1 MAEQGANSGIL
12 VGNGIGVSVGPRYVL
27 LDLDVALAPGEV
39 LAIAGTNG
47 AGKTTLLDVLAG
59 RRRAD
64 RGEVRLHD
72 LPLRDVAPASVART
86 IGVVGHLP
94 GLYLDLDA
102 TENLKLFAALAGTDD
117 DPARI
122 AAILDQVGIGK
133 ADRRRPV
140 RQYSRGMAQRT
151 ALGRLLAIESEV
163 WLLDEPSTGLDR
175 DGRVLLDALLQQA
188 RAVGRAVLVI
198 SHDDDL
204 LAQADRALE
213 LRGGQLHPTA
223 IRAAGAAGS
232 AMGAA

>member
-1 MAEQGANSGIL
+1 MAEHAAGDVIL
-12 VGNGIGVSVGPRYVL
+12 VGAGVGVSVGPRYVL
-27 LDLDVALAPGEV
+27 LDLDVALRAGEV

-59 RRRAD
+59 RRRPD
-64 RGEVRLHD
+64 RGDVRLHGVH
-72 LPLRDVAPASVART
+72 LRDVAPAAVACA

-102 TENLKLFAALAGTDD
+102 VENLTLFAALAGRNE
-117 DPARI
+117 DPTRI
-122 AAILDQVGIGK
+122 GGILDDVGIGR

-151 ALGRLLAIESEV
+151 ALGRLLAVQSEV

-175 DGRVLLDALLQQA
+175 DGRQLLDALLRQA
-188 RAVGRAVLVI
+188 RAAGRAVLVI

-204 LAQADRALE
+204 LAHADRALE
-213 LRGGQLHPTA
+213 LRGGQLQSWVRP
-223 IRAAGAAGS
+223 
-232 AMGAA
+232 

>member
-1 MAEQGANSGIL
+1 MADPGAVAGIL
-12 VGNGIGVSVGPRYVL
+12 VGAGVGVSVGPRYVL
-27 LDLDVALAPGEV
+27 LDLDVALHPGEV

-59 RRRAD
+59 RRRTD
-64 RGEVRLHD
+64 RGEVRLHGV
-72 LPLRDVAPASVART
+72 PLRDVAPAAVART

-102 TENLKLFAALAGTDD
+102 VENLALFAALAGLDD

-122 AAILDQVGIGK
+122 SAILDDVGLSR

-151 ALGRLLAIESEV
+151 ALGRLLAVESEV

-175 DGRVLLDALLQQA
+175 DGRQLLTALLGRARQA
-188 RAVGRAVLVI
+188 GRAVLVI

-213 LRGGQLHPTA
+213 LVGGQLRPWA
-223 IRAAGAAGS
+223 PGGRP
-232 AMGAA
+232 